1 MQIPTPASSA
11 KTFRTA
17 ARRALA
23 GRWSDALT
31 WLAVLTLICGGLFG
45 AGFTF
50 NQAED
55 TVNPAVY
62 WRLQAQI
69 GPYYSV
75 SYWQDGEMVLDA
87 AENASAPGLVA
98 CTPAFLAA
106 ALTLAIV
113 FLLLQP
119 VAHLGQIRLSA
130 RIVQGEN
137 INAGILRTSLR
148 TYFRYIGANILMM
161 LRVIWLP
168 LLVMLGCVIVAFI
181 LPVLSGIAT
190 FLMVFGFLAL
200 LFMRVLYYVPLAHL
214 MVLRPEWTAKMLL
227 KQWMSTLRS

>member
-31 WLAVLTLICGGLFG
+31 WLAVLPLICGGLFG

-113 FLLLQP
+113 CLLL
-119 VAHLGQIRLSA
+119 LGPDA
-130 RIVQGEN
+130 
-137 INAGILRTSLR
+137 
-148 TYFRYIGANILMM
+148 
-161 LRVIWLP
+161 
-168 LLVMLGCVIVAFI
+168 
-181 LPVLSGIAT
+181 
-190 FLMVFGFLAL
+190 FLAPALAATAL
-200 LFMRVLYYVPLAHL
+200 LL
-214 MVLRPEWTAKMLL
+214 MVLNAASRGKGAAA
-227 KQWMSTLRS
+227 